1 MREEINVTGCGRT
14 DTGVHAKNYYAHFNI
29 EKELNKS
36 ELQKLTYKLNSFL
49 SHDIVIHKIVAVSQ
63 ETHARFDAV
72 LRTYKYFISKRKNPF
87 TQDTSYYL
95 YGDIDIQLMN
105 NAAKLLLNYSDF
117 TSFSKTN
124 TQVKTNIC
132 KISEAR
138 WIENEDQ
145 IIFTISADR
154 FLRNMVRA
162 IVGTLL
168 DLGLHKITLND
179 FKKIVESKNRSN
191 AGYSVPAKGLFLTE
205 VTYPKKIF

>member
-1 MREEINVTGCGRT
+1 MKNSANRYFIKLAYKGTNYHGWQLQGNTPTIQLTINNALSTILREEINVTGCGRT

-154 FLRNMVRA
+154 F
-162 IVGTLL
+162 T
-168 DLGLHKITLND
+168 
-179 FKKIVESKNRSN
+179 
-191 AGYSVPAKGLFLTE
+191 
-205 VTYPKKIF
+205 